1 MKLLPVSIA
10 LLITSC
16 LHAQTLDSVDNLV
29 FTIPANWK
37 VSKQEMYTELTTF
50 SKDRYCQVAIYGKQA
65 STADKIASF
74 EKEWSDLVLASF
86 TTTVPVSPKPKQ
98 TSNGQSVIS
107 FGAPVVSRSNNT
119 PYYVEL
125 NMFDCGNS
133 VQSAMVLSGS
143 KEHLQFFDSAW
154 QSLITRVK
162 GGSAK
167 AIVMVKPSVT
177 GYWGKNSKSANGSGY
192 FRTQYDFKT
201 DGTYALR
208 AEVRENDAPSN
219 DYIIIEE
226 KGTYT
231 TLDKQ
236 LVIIPSKSKSL
247 LIDAKGNTKK
257 SGNLDMSRRIYTWQ
271 WHYSEG
277 SNEHVLVI
285 TPVKDYYQD
294 GGYSS
299 SPVFQNAYLL
309 TQDYK
314 PEWKIQP
321 KF

>member
-1 MKLLPVSIA
+1 MRLLPISVA
-10 LLITSC
+10 LLIAPC
-16 LHAQTLDSVDNLV
+16 LHAQTTDSVDNIV

-98 TSNGQSVIS
+98 TRNGQSVIS
-107 FGAPVVSRSNNT
+107 FGAPVINRSNNT
-119 PYYVEL
+119 AYYVEL

-143 KEHLQFFDSAW
+143 KEHLQFFDSSW
-154 QSLITRVK
+154 QSLITHVK
-162 GGSAK
+162 GSSTKG
-167 AIVMVKPSVT
+167 IVITKPSVT
-177 GYWGKNSKSANGSGY
+177 GYWGKSITSGAGY

-208 AEVRENDAPSN
+208 AEVRDGNAQSN

-236 LVIIPSKSKSL
+236 LVIIPSKSKTMLVS
-247 LIDAKGNTKK
+247 AEGNVKK

-271 WHYSEG
+271 WHYPDDSKEPTL
-277 SNEHVLVI
+277 VL
-285 TPVKDYYQD
+285 TPAKDYYQD
-294 GGYSS
+294 GGFSANAS
-299 SPVFQNAYLL
+299 FQNAYLL
-309 TQDYK
+309 SQDYK